1 MSKADKKNAKAD
13 SPKNSLSPVMLG
25 GAAMYQV
32 HYNGGR
38 PFTVLVD
45 EQNSSSGTCVLVYN
59 TREFE
64 NESGYTVNHGYEHYQ
79 HFPPK
84 PEELLIK
91 WEHVVKVWVARCPS
105 LYANESEALGNA
117 LLLQIPT
124 DKASSR
130 KHTYVHIG
138 GNIYKF
144 TTKKPISEFE
154 SPIDNNDVPYPA
166 ALSDEEVFFLG
177 EMLRLPRAEITNQD
191 IKITNKKLKQF
202 SPEVLKWIF
211 IYENLYGTPKQ
222 QRKWKKQGFSFNPE
236 AKRLQ
241 GYKELVAP
249 RY

>member
-1 MSKADKKNAKAD
+1 MSKDNKKKSKVDSAK
-13 SPKNSLSPVMLG
+13 NILSPMMLG
-25 GAAMYQV
+25 TAAIYQV

-45 EQNSSSGTCVLVYN
+45 EQNSNSGTCVLVYS

-64 NESGYTVNHGYEHYQ
+64 DESGYTTNQGYEHYQ

-91 WEHVVKVWVARCPS
+91 WENVVKVWVARCPS
-105 LYANESEALGNA
+105 LYANESEALGNT
-117 LLLQIPT
+117 LLLQIST
-124 DKASSR
+124 DKVSSR
-130 KHTYVHIG
+130 KYTYVHIG

-144 TTKKPISEFE
+144 TTKKPITEFD

-177 EMLRLPRAEITNQD
+177 EMLRLPRAEINNQD
-191 IKITNKKLKQF
+191 IKITNENLKEF
-202 SPEVLKWIF
+202 SSEALQWIF
-211 IYENLYGTPKQ
+211 IYENLYGTLTQ
-222 QRKWKKQGFSFNPE
+222 RRKWRKQGFSFHPE
-236 AKRLQ
+236 AKPLQ

-249 RY
+249 PY